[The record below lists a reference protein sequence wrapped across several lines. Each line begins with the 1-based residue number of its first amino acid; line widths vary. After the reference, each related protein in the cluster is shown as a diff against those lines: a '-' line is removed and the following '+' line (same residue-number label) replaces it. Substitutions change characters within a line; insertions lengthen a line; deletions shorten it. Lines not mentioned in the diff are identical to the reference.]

1 MWWVELLNSI
11 VALLESG
18 AGGGAGAYESIATVT
33 VSAGGSSS
41 VTFSSIPSTYVAL
54 QVRYM
59 PRIST
64 SDTAENTWLRFNGDT
79 GSNYTYHFLDG
90 NGSSASANG
99 AVSQTRILAG
109 RAGAANSGSNIFG
122 VNILD
127 IHDYASTSK
136 YKTARILGGID
147 RNGDGNIRLDS
158 GLWLNTAAITSL
170 TILPT
175 TANSFVEYSVFSL
188 YGIKGA

>member
-1 MWWVELLNSI
+1 MLNSLI
-11 VALLESG
+11 GIIASSG
-18 AGGGAGAYESIATVT
+18 GVTVSNSYESIATVT
-33 VSAGGSSS
+33 VGAGGQSS
-41 VTFSSIPSTYVAL
+41 VTFSSIPSTYQHL

-90 NGSSASANG
+90 NGSAASSG
-99 AVSQTRILAG
+99 AGTSQTRILAG
-109 RAGAANSGSNIFG
+109 RAAAANSGSNIFG
-122 VNILD
+122 ANVLD
-127 IHDYASTSK
+127 VLDYADANK

-158 GLWLNTAAITSL
+158 GVWMNTAAITSL
-170 TILPT
+170 TIMPT
-175 TANSFVEYSVFSL
+175 TGNNFVQYSSFAL
-188 YGIKGA
+188 YGIKG